1 MTLQSSAVFVS
12 LKTDTS
18 FRRWTG
24 LFRDLTPST
33 LANFHIQVIHL
44 FSLLRVK
51 NYGDG
56 MPRQSLFMPLTS
68 QLRHT
73 GNNHVYRIARYVLQL
88 KSLRFLFQGWHC
100 MLYSV
105 KQRWIFTSVYA
116 EKIGLALLH
125 GTQPTYVC
133 STRVSHTNMDFLSF
147 EHDVIACVSND
158 PFIICY
164 EALTTGRQSPIVQIT
179 WLILFC
185 HFLCL
190 LAVSFCFL
198 IASR

>member
-44 FSLLRVK
+44 FSLLCVE

-56 MPRQSLFMPLTS
+56 MPRQSLFRPLTS

-105 KQRWIFTSVYA
+105 NRRWIFTSVYA
-116 EKIGLALLH
+116 EKMVWPCYMVHNLH
-125 GTQPTYVC
+125 VC
-133 STRVSHTNMDFLSF
+133 STHGFFVF
-147 EHDVIACVSND
+147 EHMLLCVYLMT
-158 PFIICY
+158 PK
-164 EALTTGRQSPIVQIT
+164 
-179 WLILFC
+179 
-185 HFLCL
+185 
-190 LAVSFCFL
+190 
-198 IASR
+198 

>member
-51 NYGDG
+51 NYGEG
-56 MPRQSLFMPLTS
+56 MPRQSLFMLLTS

-105 KQRWIFTSVYA
+105 NRRWIFTSVYA
-116 EKIGLALLH
+116 EKMVWPCYMVHNLH
-125 GTQPTYVC
+125 MYVRLVFTYEYG
-133 STRVSHTNMDFLSF
+133 FLVF
-147 EHDVIACVSND
+147 WTHVIVYVSND

-164 EALTTGRQSPIVQIT
+164 ETLTTGRQSPIVQIT